1 MTEDETTK
9 VYSYIY
15 LILYGVDRFLFAF
28 ILIRMYQNKIKSK
41 NKIHISETCNEN
53 INYTI
58 EDMAEQSPV

>member
-41 NKIHISETCNEN
+41 SKIHISETVDEN

-58 EDMAEQSPV
+58 EDIPEQLPV